1 MISGKFAPI
10 PLAQLLRLII
20 RELSNEGT
28 IFGIPE
34 ELFFVPARNRAL
46 RTEIFGHPIQSPVGV
61 AAGPHT
67 QMAQNIVAAWLTGA
81 RYIELKTVQTLDEIE
96 VSKPCIDMQDEGYN
110 CEWSQELKIKE
121 SFDEYLNAWIIIH
134 ILNRRF
140 GWDENPGTVFNMSV
154 GYNLQGIMQENV
166 QWFLDTM
173 NDCSDQLNER
183 LDEVLD
189 IYPEATE
196 IDIPSRISDNITL
209 STMHGC
215 PPDEIEAIA
224 RYLIAERNL
233 HTLVKLNPTLLGPV
247 MLREILNDKLHFKTI
262 VPDEAFE
269 HDLKYDDAVRIIR
282 SLSSLAADHGLQFGL
297 KLTNTLESVNNR
309 EVFGKEVP
317 TMYMS
322 GRALHPISVNLAR
335 KLQEEFRGGL
345 LLSFSAGADAFNIA
359 TLISCGF
366 TTVTVCSDLLR
377 PGGYMRLSQYF
388 SELNA
393 GLQKHDAGN
402 INDFI
407 SRTAG
412 LTELNAVSLTDLN
425 AAALSNLASYSQA
438 VTSSSACRRE
448 YIRPPDIKSGREL
461 DMFDCIAAPCS
472 EACATRQDIPDY
484 LWHTSQGDIDKAF
497 EVILRTNPFPSVTG
511 MVCDHLC
518 QGKCTR
524 INYDDPLQIREV
536 KRFISGHD
544 EPNLEPPKE
553 NGLRAA
559 VIGAGPAGLSC
570 AYYLRMAGFSV
581 DVYEARPKA
590 GGMVQYA
597 IPGFRLTDGAVAK
610 DIGRITSLGVNI
622 TFNCRID
629 KQKFESLKDDY
640 HFIFIGPGA
649 QLSTPLNIEGAGASG
664 VIDPLQFLFR
674 ARAGTETGIGRNVVI
689 IGGGNTAMDA
699 ARTAHR
705 IVGREGSV
713 TVVYRRTVNEMPAD
727 QGEIR
732 EVMKEGI
739 TILELTAPEKIIVR
753 DGMVAGLTCSRM
765 ELKGVDSNGRPSP
778 VKIDGSTFELPCDT
792 IIPAIGQ
799 MTDIDIAPGD
809 ELSVGDSPYR
819 TRIKGVYTGGDAMRG
834 ASTAINAIGDGRKAA
849 GQIMHDAG
857 ISFSIKK
864 PELIR
869 DLSYSELMVK
879 RAVRIHASPP
889 AEPTDEERR
898 TFSLLSPEQD
908 GKTVTEE
915 AGRCLWC
922 DEICSICTTVCP
934 NFANRTCSVTPFS
947 HMLQKA
953 VKKEDGTIV
962 FEEDGIFEIRQ
973 SYQILHIANFCNECG
988 NCNTFCPTSGAPYRE
1003 KPKFWLTTASFN
1015 EAEEGYFLSVLRDRK
1030 NLIHKRKGSFATLT
1044 EISDKYIY
1052 ETDFVSATFSRET
1065 FRLTEVKFL
1074 TPCIKE
1080 AHFLKAAEMA

>member
-1 MISGKFAPI
+1 MTKNEIMSGKFSPI
-10 PLAQLLRLII
+10 PLKQLLKLII
-20 RELSNEGT
+20 KELSNEGT
-28 IFGIPE
+28 VFGIPE
-34 ELFFVPARNRAL
+34 ELFFIPGKNRAL
-46 RTEIFGHPIQSPVGV
+46 RTGIFGHPLHTPVGV

-81 RYIELKTVQTLDEIE
+81 RYIELKTIQTLDELE

-154 GYNLQGIMQENV
+154 GYDLQGIMQDNV

-173 NDCSDQLNER
+173 NDCSDELIARIE
-183 LDEVLD
+183 EIMD
-189 IYPEATE
+189 ICPEAAE

-215 PPDEIEAIA
+215 PPDEIESIA
-224 RYLIAERNL
+224 RYFISERSL
-233 HTLVKLNPTLLGPV
+233 HTLVKLNPTLLGPE
-247 MLREILNDKLHFKTI
+247 MLKEILNGKLGFKTV
-262 VPDEAFE
+262 VPDEAFA
-269 HDLKYDDAVRIIR
+269 HDLKYDDAVKIIR
-282 SLSSLAADHGLQFGL
+282 SLRSLAAGKGVRFGL
-297 KLTNTLESVNNR
+297 KLTNTLESVNNKS
-309 EVFGKEVP
+309 VFDSDVP
-317 TMYMS
+317 MMYMS

-335 KLQEEFRGGL
+335 MLQEEFSGEL

-377 PGGYMRLSQYF
+377 PGGYMRMAQYF

-393 GLQKHDAGN
+393 VALTDLNA
-402 INDFI
+402 
-407 SRTAG
+407 AG
-412 LTELNAVSLTDLN
+412 LTGLN
-425 AAALSNLASYSQA
+425 AAALSNLASYSQT
-438 VTSSSACRRE
+438 VTESSAYRRE
-448 YIRPPDIKSGREL
+448 YIRPPDIKSDREL
-461 DMFDCIAAPCS
+461 DLFDCIAAPCRD
-472 EACATRQDIPDY
+472 ACATQQDIPDY
-484 LWHTSQGDIDKAF
+484 LWHTAHGAIDKAF
-497 EVILRTNPFPSVTG
+497 EAILRTNPFPSVTG

-518 QGKCTR
+518 QDKCTR
-524 INYDDPLQIREV
+524 VNYDDPLQIREI
-536 KRFISGHD
+536 KRFISAHD
-544 EPNLEPPKE
+544 KPNLNPAPE

-570 AYYLRMAGFSV
+570 AYYLRMAGFKV

-610 DIGRITSLGVNI
+610 DISRITSLGVRI
-622 TFNCRID
+622 TFNSRID
-629 KQKFESLKDDY
+629 KQKFVALKNDY
-640 HFIFIGPGA
+640 PFIFIGPGA
-649 QLSTPLNIEGAGASG
+649 QLSTPLNIEGAGASE
-664 VIDPLQFLFR
+664 VIDPLQFLFK
-674 ARAGTETGIGRNVVI
+674 ARAGAETGIGKNVVI

-732 EVMKEGI
+732 EVLKEGI
-739 TILELTAPEKIIVR
+739 TILELTAPERIIVR
-753 DGMVAGLTCSRM
+753 DGRVAGLICGKM
-765 ELKGVDSNGRPSP
+765 ELKGVDRSGRPAP
-778 VKIDGSTFELPCDT
+778 AKVEGSDFKLACDT
-792 IIPAIGQ
+792 VIPAIGQ
-799 MTDIDIAPGD
+799 MTDHDIADSD
-809 ELSVGDSPYR
+809 ELSVDNNPFE
-819 TRIKGVYTGGDAMRG
+819 TRMKGVYTGGDAMRG
-834 ASTAINAIGDGRKAA
+834 ASTAINAIADGRKAA
-849 GQIMHDAG
+849 EQIMHDAG

-864 PELIR
+864 PELKR

-879 RAVRIHASPP
+879 RAVRIHATPP

-898 TFSLLSPEQD
+898 TFSLISATQD
-908 GKTVTEE
+908 SEAITEE

-934 NFANRTCSVTPFS
+934 NFANRTYRMTPFS

-953 VKKEDGTIV
+953 VRTKEDKII
-962 FEEDGIFEIRQ
+962 FQDDCLFEIKQ
-973 SYQILHIANFCNECG
+973 QYQILHIANFCNECG

-1015 EAEEGYFLSVLRDRK
+1015 EAAEGYFLSVLKDRK
-1030 NLIHKRKGSFATLT
+1030 NLIHKHKGSFATLT
-1044 EISDKYIY
+1044 EMPGKYIY
-1052 ETDFVSATFSRET
+1052 ETDFVLATFASET
-1065 FRLTEVKFL
+1065 FRLTDVKFL

-1080 AHFLKAAEMA
+1080 AHFIKAAEMAVLLKGAESLLHA